1 MDATPLNGSRWQ
13 LAAAGILLAVWTL
26 FLLMMA
32 ILG

>member
-1 MDATPLNGSRWQ
+1 MDTAPLIGSRWQ
-13 LAAAGILLAVWTL
+13 LVAAGLLIAAWTL